1 MSLAM
6 NRLKKLRKD
15 KKLTQTDIAK
25 LLHVSRQSVAFYEDQ
40 TRNPK
45 PETWKKLA
53 DFYGVSVPY
62 LKGYM
67 VCTRCKGYFV
77 PMNDVLRDEIKGCPY
92 CGNPYFE
99 GDK

>member
-1 MSLAM
+1 MSLTE
-6 NRLKKLRKD
+6 LKKELESKVN
-15 KKLTQTDIAK
+15 LNI
-25 LLHVSRQSVAFYEDQ
+25 SRDSLNKYELGKI
-40 TRNPK
+40 NPK
-45 PETWKKLA
+45 PETWQKLA

-67 VCTRCKGYFV
+67 VCTRCKGYFI
-77 PMNDVLRDEIKGCPY
+77 PMDDVLRDEITCCPY